1 MPALADRPS
10 SRAAPGMSGR
20 TPVVQP
26 KAGYHHGGLRTALI
40 DATRRLIGD
49 HGVDRFSLADACAA
63 AGVSTAAPYRHFADK
78 EELLNQVVAEGFTD
92 LTNRARAA
100 ATRHP
105 VGTEE
110 RILELGRAYV
120 EFGLGE
126 PALYRMMLAPTA
138 RTTPDDPATAAGK
151 ACFQYV
157 LDEVVGYCRTTG
169 VDGDADLVALQLW
182 TFVHGV
188 TSLVGD
194 GAYAEIAPE
203 LDVDRMMT
211 AAADRLLF
219 RLPKRGLERP
229 A

>member
-1 MPALADRPS
+1 MPALAGRPP
-10 SRAAPGMSGR
+10 SRAAPGMSDR
-20 TPVVQP
+20 TPVVPP
-26 KAGYHHGGLRTALI
+26 KAGYHHGGLRAALI
-40 DATRRLIGD
+40 AATRRLIGA

-92 LTNRARAA
+92 LTNRARTA

-105 VGTEE
+105 AGTEE

-126 PALYRMMLAPTA
+126 PALFRMMFAPTA
-138 RTTPDDPATAAGK
+138 RTAPDDPANTAGK

-157 LDEVVGYCRTTG
+157 LDEVVGFCRATG

-188 TSLVGD
+188 TSLVSD
-194 GAYAEIAPE
+194 RAYAEIAPG
-203 LDVDRMMT
+203 LDLDRMMT

-219 RLPKRGLERP
+219 RLPKRRVAPP